1 MKDIVHNRN
10 ADEEFAAEV
19 EVNVC
24 QQLARLSQE
33 ISIAEPDASL
43 HSVVTVMEV
52 AAWVRAR
59 RQQLVDIY
67 VNINGNDANLRLAEA
82 ASRLDIL

>member
-24 QQLARLSQE
+24 QQLARLSQD
-33 ISIAEPDASL
+33 ISIAELDASL
-43 HSVVTVMEV
+43 QSVVTVMEV

-59 RQQLVDIY
+59 RQQLLDMY
-67 VNINGNDANLRLAEA
+67 VNINGEDANLRLAEA
-82 ASRLDIL
+82 ASRRDIL